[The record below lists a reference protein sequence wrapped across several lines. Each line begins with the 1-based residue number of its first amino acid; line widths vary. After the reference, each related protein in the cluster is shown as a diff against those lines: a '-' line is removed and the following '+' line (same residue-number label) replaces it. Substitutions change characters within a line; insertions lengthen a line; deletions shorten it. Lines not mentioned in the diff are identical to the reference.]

1 MTKQYTLERASPR
14 SSIAM
19 FDTATDIYAPRRLRK
34 NNGRQLKRTRKENT
48 CRQHDKYVS
57 RWRCIECIKYEEF
70 FFFFFSL
77 PFPLSHPPI
86 QLEQCFSCLNY
97 DPSRGLPTSSTHV
110 ANVNITKRRSKRSQ
124 TFAVLNFKSDFS
136 KNVSDSNTLRI
147 HPGIR
152 ADCSFFFFLMRR
164 ENSIRENGTSARSL
178 FLNIAYLFDLPIS
191 RWLNVYTYAHVCANI
206 SIRCVPARHSICY
219 QPLFQLR
226 AYSPN
231 VARSKHGKRT
241 RRDAFLLLFERN
253 IVWDNDFDDIIGW

>member
-34 NNGRQLKRTRKENT
+34 NNGRQLERTRKENT

-57 RWRCIECIKYEEF
+57 RWRCIECIKYEE

-152 ADCSFFFFLMRR
+152 ADCSFFFFFDEKRFHPR
-164 ENSIRENGTSARSL
+164 EWYICLLAISKHRVSL
-178 FLNIAYLFDLPIS
+178 RFADFTLAERLYVRP
-191 RWLNVYTYAHVCANI
+191 RVCEHLH
-206 SIRCVPARHSICY
+206 P
-219 QPLFQLR
+219 LR
-226 AYSPN
+226 ARAPFNLLPTSIL
-231 VARSKHGKRT
+231 ATSLLTQRGSK
-241 RRDAFLLLFERN
+241 
-253 IVWDNDFDDIIGW
+253 